1 MSIYLKSPVGEWQEP
16 CCISWVDRAAPIRP
30 LGYMRLVKVSNV
42 CSDIS
47 RAINLWASVL
57 ERKVNGYMISFLF
70 VVILVFLTAR
80 PALSQ
85 TPQGNAA
92 QAPAAQKGRA
102 PENLPWTRFHPA
114 APPYQPTDTEKQQ
127 IQAKIDQLDGMI
139 HELRSTR
146 ADDGLLADVEIYAEA
161 ARWKMAYLEEF
172 FRQASVADTLSVLDK
187 GMERAAQLKEG
198 KSPWTSQKGRVVRG
212 FRSALDGSVQ
222 PVRVTVP
229 DEYDGVRAFPLDVA
243 QHGRFTRLYEVE
255 TLSSWEGAEID
266 YLPGTLQIDLFGRG
280 KNTYHWPGEADVF
293 EAMAFAKK
301 AYKVD
306 SERVTLRG
314 FSMGGAGVWHTS
326 LHYPDLWTAVEVG
339 AGDNTS
345 HRMPILNTLP
355 AYQQAMCKIFDN
367 MYEWALNAYDIPFAS
382 YVGENDRNLVKH
394 NSAKEELI
402 KEGIHFEGDPFSL
415 KATDAPSIQF
425 LIGPKTGHD
434 MHPESRKV
442 LNAYLYDRIKMG
454 RQIPDHIR
462 FMTYTT
468 RYNRDYWA
476 TLDGLEKHYERAQVD
491 AKRSDNRS
499 RYEITTRNLTRLVLR
514 QTDRAT
520 SITIDGQKLRVN
532 SASEMTF
539 EKSNE
544 HWKLASG
551 REKGIR
557 KKHGLQGPIDDAF
570 LEPFL
575 VVRPTGTPWNAAA
588 NEQALRILRRFERQY
603 TLAYRGHIRIKDD
616 KDVTASD
623 FTKYNVVLF
632 GDPGSNRWIAELHGK
647 LPPLHW
653 TKKTV
658 ALGSKS
664 FPAAESVPALIYPSP
679 LSPNH
684 YVVINSGLT
693 AAWADWAG
701 DFPTPRYGDFAIF
714 KVQQDSDDPEAA
726 YAGLFN
732 ESWKLQ

>member
-1 MSIYLKSPVGEWQEP
+1 MK
-16 CCISWVDRAAPIRP
+16 
-30 LGYMRLVKVSNV
+30 GY
-42 CSDIS
+42 I
-47 RAINLWASVL
+47 
-57 ERKVNGYMISFLF
+57 ISFLF
-70 VVILVFLTAR
+70 RVTLVLLAAL

-85 TPQGNAA
+85 TPQGNAS
-92 QAPAAQKGRA
+92 QTPAANKGRA

-114 APPYQPTDTEKQQ
+114 TPPYRPTDEEKQR
-127 IQAKIDQLDGMI
+127 IQAKIDQLDRMI
-139 HELRSTR
+139 RELRSTR

-161 ARWKMAYLEEF
+161 ARWKMAYPEEF
-172 FRQASVADTLSVLDK
+172 FRQESVADTLSVLDK
-187 GMERAAQLKEG
+187 GLERAAQLKKG
-198 KSPWTSQKGRVVRG
+198 KSSWTSQKGRVVRG
-212 FRSALDGSVQ
+212 FRSSLDGSVQ
-222 PVRVTVP
+222 PLRVTVP

-255 TLSSWEGAEID
+255 TLNSWEGAEID

-301 AYKVD
+301 AYKID

-326 LHYPDLWTAVEVG
+326 LHYPDLWAAVEVG
-339 AGDNTS
+339 AGDNMS
-345 HRMPILNTLP
+345 HRIPILTTLP
-355 AYQQAMCKIFDN
+355 DYQQAMCTIFDN

-415 KATDAPSIQF
+415 KATDAPSILF

-442 LNAYLYDRIKMG
+442 LNAYLHDRIRMG
-454 RQIPDHIR
+454 RQIPDRIR
-462 FMTYTT
+462 FVTYTT
-468 RYNRDYWA
+468 RYNRDYWV
-476 TLDGLEKHYERAQVD
+476 TLDGLEKHYERAEVD
-491 AKRSDNRS
+491 AKRSAYRNQYD
-499 RYEITTRNLTRLVLR
+499 IATRNVFRLVLR
-514 QTDRAT
+514 QTDLAAA
-520 SITIDGQKLRVN
+520 ITIDGQKLRVR
-532 SASEMTF
+532 SAPEMTF
-539 EKSNE
+539 EKSNR
-544 HWKLASG
+544 HWNLVSG

-588 NEQALRILRRFERQY
+588 NDQALRILQRFERQY
-603 TLAYRGHIRIKDD
+603 ALAYRGHIRIKDD
-616 KDVTASD
+616 KDVTVGD
-623 FTKYNVVLF
+623 LTKVHLVLF
-632 GDPGSNRWIAELHGK
+632 GDPGSNRWIAKLNGK
-647 LPPLHW
+647 LPPLRW
-653 TKKTV
+653 TKETV
-658 ALGSKS
+658 ALGGKS
-664 FPAAESVPALIYPSP
+664 FPAAESVPALIYPNP

-701 DFPTPRYGDFAIF
+701 DFPTPRYGDFGIF
-714 KVQQDSDDPEAA
+714 KVQQGSDDPEAV
-726 YAGLFN
+726 YTGLFD
-732 ESWKLQ
+732 ESWKLP

>member
-1 MSIYLKSPVGEWQEP
+1 MK
-16 CCISWVDRAAPIRP
+16 
-30 LGYMRLVKVSNV
+30 MK
-42 CSDIS
+42 
-47 RAINLWASVL
+47 
-57 ERKVNGYMISFLF
+57 GYMIGFSL
-70 VVILVFLTAR
+70 VVIRLLLATL

-85 TPQGNAA
+85 TPQGNAS

-114 APPYQPTDTEKQQ
+114 APPYQPTDAEKEQV
-127 IQAKIDQLDGMI
+127 QAKIDRLDRMI
-139 HELRSTR
+139 RELRSTR
-146 ADDGLLADVEIYAEA
+146 ADDGLLPDVEIYAEA
-161 ARWKMAYLEEF
+161 ARWKLTYPEEF

-187 GMERAAQLKEG
+187 GLERATQLKEG
-198 KSPWTSQKGRVVRG
+198 LSPWKSQKGRVVRG

-229 DEYDGVRAFPLDVA
+229 EEYDGVRAFPLDVA

-255 TLSSWEGAEID
+255 TLNSWEGAEID

-293 EAMAFAKK
+293 EAIAFAKK
-301 AYKVD
+301 AYKID

-314 FSMGGAGVWHTS
+314 FSMGVAGVWHTS

-345 HRMPILNTLP
+345 HRIPILNTLP

-367 MYEWALNAYDIPFAS
+367 MYEWAINAYDIPFAS
-382 YVGENDRNLVKH
+382 YVGENDRNFVKH
-394 NSAKEELI
+394 DSAKEELI
-402 KEGIHFEGDPFSL
+402 KEGIHFEGDRFSL
-415 KATDAPSIQF
+415 KATNAPSILF

-434 MHPESRKV
+434 MHPESRKT

-454 RQIPDHIR
+454 RQIPEHIR
-462 FMTYTT
+462 FVTYTT
-468 RYNRDYWA
+468 RYNRDYWV
-476 TLDGLEKHYERAQVD
+476 TVDGLEKHYERAEVD
-491 AKRSDNRS
+491 AKRSGDRTQ
-499 RYEITTRNLTRLVLR
+499 YDITTRNVFRLVLR
-514 QTDRAT
+514 QTDLAT
-520 SITIDGQKLRVN
+520 AITIDGQKLRIR
-532 SASEMTF
+532 SAPEMTF
-539 EKSNE
+539 QKSNRQ
-544 HWKLASG
+544 WNLASG

-588 NEQALRILRRFERQY
+588 NEQALRILQRFDRQY

-616 KDVTASD
+616 KDVTDGD
-623 FTKYNVVLF
+623 FTKYHVVLF
-632 GDPGSNRWIAELHGK
+632 GDPGSNRWIAKLNGK

-653 TKKTV
+653 SRKTV
-658 ALGSKS
+658 TLGSKS
-664 FPAAESVPALIYPSP
+664 FPAAESVPALIYPNP

-701 DFPTPRYGDFAIF
+701 DFPTPRWGDFGIF
-714 KVQQDSDDPEAA
+714 KVQQGSDDPEAA
-726 YAGLFN
+726 YAGVFD
-732 ESWKLQ
+732 EFWKLQ

>member
-1 MSIYLKSPVGEWQEP
+1 MK
-16 CCISWVDRAAPIRP
+16 
-30 LGYMRLVKVSNV
+30 GYK
-42 CSDIS
+42 I
-47 RAINLWASVL
+47 
-57 ERKVNGYMISFLF
+57 GFLF
-70 VVILVFLTAR
+70 VVLLVLLAAL
-80 PALSQ
+80 PAPSQ
-85 TPQGNAA
+85 TPPVNGSQT
-92 QAPAAQKGRA
+92 PAATPRRA

-114 APPYQPTDTEKQQ
+114 APPYRPTDTEKQQ

-139 HELRSTR
+139 RELRSAK

-161 ARWKMAYLEEF
+161 ARWKMAYPEEF
-172 FRQASVADTLSVLDK
+172 FRQKSVSDTLSVLDK
-187 GMERAAQLKEG
+187 GLERAAQLKEG
-198 KSPWTSQKGRVVRG
+198 MSPWTSQKGPVVRG

-255 TLSSWEGAEID
+255 TLNSWEGAEID

-293 EAMAFAKK
+293 EAMAFAQK
-301 AYKVD
+301 AYKID

-326 LHYPDLWTAVEVG
+326 LHHPDLWAAVEVG

-345 HRMPILNTLP
+345 HRIPILNTLP
-355 AYQQAMCKIFDN
+355 VYQQAMCKIFDN

-394 NSAKEELI
+394 NSAKQEWI

-415 KATDAPSIQF
+415 KATDAPSILF

-454 RQIPDHIR
+454 RQSPDRIR
-462 FMTYTT
+462 FVTYTT
-468 RYNRDYWA
+468 RYNRDYWV
-476 TLDGLEKHYERAQVD
+476 TLDGLEKHYERSEVD

-499 RYEITTRNLTRLVLR
+499 QYEITTRNLTRLVLR

-520 SITIDGQKLRVN
+520 LITIDGQKLRVK
-532 SASEMTF
+532 SAPEMTL
-539 EKSNE
+539 EKSSG
-544 HWKLASG
+544 HWKPASG

-575 VVRPTGTPWNAAA
+575 VVRPTGTPWNAAV
-588 NEQALRILRRFERQY
+588 NEQALRILQRFDRQY

-623 FTKYNVVLF
+623 FTKYHVVLF
-632 GDPGSNRWIAELHGK
+632 GDPGSNRWIARLNGK

-653 TKKTV
+653 SKETV
-658 ALGSKS
+658 ALGNKS
-664 FPAAESVPALIYPSP
+664 FRAAESVPALIYPNP

-726 YAGLFN
+726 YAGLFD
-732 ESWKLQ
+732 ESWKLR

>member
-1 MSIYLKSPVGEWQEP
+1 
-16 CCISWVDRAAPIRP
+16 
-30 LGYMRLVKVSNV
+30 MRLVKVSNV

>member
-1 MSIYLKSPVGEWQEP
+1 MNEYI
-16 CCISWVDRAAPIRP
+16 
-30 LGYMRLVKVSNV
+30 
-42 CSDIS
+42 
-47 RAINLWASVL
+47 
-57 ERKVNGYMISFLF
+57 ISFLF
-70 VVILVFLTAR
+70 GIILVLLAAV

-85 TPQGNAA
+85 TPQGHAS
-92 QAPAAQKGRA
+92 QVPAAQKGRA

-114 APPYQPTDTEKQQ
+114 ASQYRPTDTEKQQ
-127 IQAKIDQLDGMI
+127 IQAKIDQLDGMVR
-139 HELRSTR
+139 ELQSTR

-161 ARWKMAYLEEF
+161 ARWKMAYEEEV
-172 FRQASVADTLSVLDK
+172 FRQVSVADTLRVLDN
-187 GMERAAQLKEG
+187 GLERAAQLKEG

-255 TLSSWEGAEID
+255 TLSSWEGAEVD

-293 EAMAFAKK
+293 EAIAFAKK
-301 AYKVD
+301 AYKID
-306 SERVTLRG
+306 LERVTLRG

-326 LHYPDLWTAVEVG
+326 LHHPDLWAAVEVG

-345 HRMPILNTLP
+345 HRIPILNTLP

-367 MYEWALNAYDIPFAS
+367 MYQWTLNAYNIPFAS
-382 YVGENDRNLVKH
+382 YVGENDRNFVKH
-394 NSAKEELI
+394 NSAKEELM
-402 KEGIHFEGDPFSL
+402 KEGIHFEGNRFSL
-415 KATDAPSIQF
+415 KATDAPSILF

-434 MHPESRKV
+434 MHPESRQV
-442 LNAYLYDRIKMG
+442 LNAYLSDRIKLG
-454 RQIPDHIR
+454 RQVPDRIR
-462 FMTYTT
+462 FVTYTT
-468 RYNRDYWA
+468 RYNRDYWV
-476 TLDGLEKHYERAQVD
+476 TVDGLEKHYERAEVD

-499 RYEITTRNLTRLVLR
+499 QYDITTRNLTRLVLR
-514 QTDRAT
+514 QTDCAT
-520 SITIDGQKLRVN
+520 SITIDGQKLRVK
-532 SASEMTF
+532 SAPEMTLA
-539 EKSNE
+539 KSNE
-544 HWKLASG
+544 RWKLASA
-551 REKGIR
+551 RERRIR

-575 VVRPTGTPWNAAA
+575 VVRPTGTPWNAAP
-588 NEQALRILRRFERQY
+588 NEQALRILQRFDRQY

-616 KDVTASD
+616 KDVTAED
-623 FTKYNVVLF
+623 FTKYQVVLF
-632 GDPGSNRWIAELHGK
+632 GDPGSNRWIAKLNGK

-658 ALGSKS
+658 ALGNTS
-664 FPAAESVPALIYPSP
+664 FPAAESLPALIYPDP
-679 LSPNH
+679 LSPDH

-714 KVQQDSDDPEAA
+714 KVQPDSDDPDAA
-726 YAGLFN
+726 YAGLFD